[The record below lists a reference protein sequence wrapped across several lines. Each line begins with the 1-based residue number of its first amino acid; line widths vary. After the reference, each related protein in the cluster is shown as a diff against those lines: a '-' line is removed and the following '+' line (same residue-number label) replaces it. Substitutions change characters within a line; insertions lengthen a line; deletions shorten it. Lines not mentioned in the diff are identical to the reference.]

1 MYRDA
6 HDQNKRLVYTYCVW
20 GTRFEKW
27 SSFFR
32 DLVWRMFER
41 AVKYDQDAGTIA
53 SGHLPSWSSDGE
65 VRKPSFYHF
74 SKETCPPE

>member
-1 MYRDA
+1 MIKTRDSYIRIA
-6 HDQNKRLVYTYCVW
+6 FGGQGLKNGLHFLGIWFGEC
-20 GTRFEKW
+20 
-27 SSFFR
+27 
-32 DLVWRMFER
+32 FER